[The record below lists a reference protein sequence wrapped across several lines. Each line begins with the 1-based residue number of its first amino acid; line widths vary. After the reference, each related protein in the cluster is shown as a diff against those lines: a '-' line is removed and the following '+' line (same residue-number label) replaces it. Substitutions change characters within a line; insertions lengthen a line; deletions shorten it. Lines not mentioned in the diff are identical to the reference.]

1 MRSVLLFIIETLQ
14 KQLFLVY
21 FLKEAEIILCKIY
34 RNSNPCRSLAE
45 LETQV
50 EILVCGQKFRKP
62 ACFTPKKE
70 VNVHP
75 SSPLSSACHV
85 GKKYLTRNVHVSLE

>member
-1 MRSVLLFIIETLQ
+1 MCSVLLFIIETLQ

-34 RNSNPCRSLAE
+34 RNRNTHRILAE

-50 EILVCGQKFRKP
+50 EILVCGQKYRKP

-70 VNVHP
+70 VYP
-75 SSPLSSACHV
+75 SSPRSSACHV
-85 GKKYLTRNVHVSLE
+85 GKKYLTRNAHVSLE